1 MELRDLQYFAVVAE
15 HGNVR
20 RASEILELSPP
31 ALSKSL
37 RRLEQS
43 MKAKLVTRSAKGV
56 ELTPVGTALLAQI
69 SRIRQTLDDVAR
81 EAEDLSEGRAG
92 HLRIGVNAENRR
104 RPADSQRHPA
114 A

>member
-1 MELRDLQYFAVVAE
+1 
-15 HGNVR
+15 VR

-56 ELTPVGTALLAQI
+56 ELTVLGSALLAQI
-69 SRIRQTLDDVAR
+69 ARIRLTLDDVAR
-81 EAEDLSEGRAG
+81 EAEDLSQGRAVTCG
-92 HLRIGVNAENRR
+92 SVSTPRRLKTCR
-104 RPADSQRHPA
+104 RPTPR
-114 A
+114 